1 MCCPLG
7 ARVTHPFVPGLNG
20 THPVLSALGS
30 RPPGARL
37 ALVVEGGGMRGAVS
51 GGMAL
56 GLGELGLAGA
66 FDAAYGAS
74 AGTLNA
80 LWLVSDR
87 VREGI
92 PTWIDRSWNR
102 ELISRWRM
110 LRGRPMV
117 DIRGLI
123 EHRYEQLS
131 PGLFAAALGAGTE
144 LHPLATAV
152 STGEAVDLHPTITD
166 PASLQRAVRASA
178 TLPLL
183 AGEPVSLGGEHYLD
197 AGLTAAIPVQAAIRD
212 GATHILVLRSRL
224 EGEVTSAPTGAAGR
238 LTARLLARV
247 DPAVARAFLNRAQD
261 ELEVEA
267 LLARH
272 AADAALTPHV
282 LSIRSPPG
290 SPVPSRLDRNVDR
303 VAAAMEAGRAAAH
316 AALGG

>member
-1 MCCPLG
+1 MCCPPG
-7 ARVTHPFVPGLNG
+7 ARVTHLVPEHTAG
-20 THPVLSALGS
+20 HPVLSALRV

-56 GLGELGLAGA
+56 ALGELGLAGA

-80 LWLVSDR
+80 LWLITDR
-87 VREGI
+87 VQEGI
-92 PTWIDRSWNR
+92 PTWIDRTWNR
-102 ELISRWRM
+102 ELISRWRV
-110 LRGRPMV
+110 LRGRPIV

-123 EHRYEQLS
+123 EQRYEQLS

-152 STGEAVDLHPTITD
+152 STGEAVDLHPSITD

-183 AGEPVSLGGEHYLD
+183 AGEPVSLGGERFLD
-197 AGLTAAIPVQAAIRD
+197 AGLTAAIPLQAAIRD

-224 EGEVTSAPTGAAGR
+224 EGEMTRAPSGAAGR

-247 DPAVARAFLNRAQD
+247 DPAVARAFVNRAQH

-272 AADAALTPHV
+272 AADPALTPHV
-282 LSIRSPPG
+282 LSIRPAPG
-290 SPVPSRLDRNVDR
+290 SPVPSRLDRDVDR
-303 VAAAMEAGRAAAH
+303 VAAALQAGRLATH
-316 AALGG
+316 AAFGG